1 MNPLTLLQL
10 LGPILKQLPRQ
21 ARQELMGALKTGAR
35 ADSNAFRMVE
45 RGSGTGRRA
54 VRDPGSMFGRSFD
67 SNMKEME
74 ILDMLREDFG
84 GSYDPDSLDDARDIL
99 QNVMRRRPIYRR
111 R

>member
-1 MNPLTLLQL
+1 MNPLSLLQL

-21 ARQELMGALKTGAR
+21 ARQELLGALKTGAR

-45 RGSGTGRRA
+45 RGAGTSRRA
-54 VRDPGSMFGRSFD
+54 IRDPGSMFGRSFD
-67 SNMKEME
+67 ASNKETE

-84 GSYDPDSLDDARDIL
+84 GSFEPDQLEEARDIL
-99 QNVMRRRPIYRR
+99 VNLMRRRPIHRR

>member
-21 ARQELMGALKTGAR
+21 ARQEFLGALKTGAR
-35 ADSNAFRMVE
+35 ADSNAFRMID
-45 RGSGTGRRA
+45 RGAGTGKRA

-67 SNMKEME
+67 SNIKETE
-74 ILDMLREDFG
+74 ILDMLTEDLG
-84 GSYDPDSLDDARDIL
+84 GSFDTDSVDDARDML
-99 QNVMRRRPIYRR
+99 QNIMRRRPIHRR